1 MMFKL
6 QDAQKNANF
15 ITDRNIE
22 QPMLL
27 DGITLQT
34 DEQREAQ
41 KTQASIS
48 SMIKIKEDNDLE
60 ADFKNK
66 LMEEKSVAKQ
76 TLFRER

>member
-15 ITDRNIE
+15 ITDQNIE

-27 DGITLQT
+27 DGIALQN

-41 KTQASIS
+41 KTLDSIS
-48 SMIKIKEDNDLE
+48 NMIKVKEDNDLE
-60 ADFKNK
+60 SSFKRK
-66 LMEEKSVAKQ
+66 LKEEKDVAK
-76 TLFRER
+76 